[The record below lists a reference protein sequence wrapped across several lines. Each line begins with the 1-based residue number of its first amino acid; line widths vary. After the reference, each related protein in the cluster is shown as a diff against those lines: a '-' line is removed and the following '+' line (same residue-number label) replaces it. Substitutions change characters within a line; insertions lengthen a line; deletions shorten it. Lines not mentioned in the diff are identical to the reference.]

1 MDQHGWPV
9 TFSIGVLTCL
19 IPLATSEDI
28 IREVDRVMYNIKKTG
43 KDTVHYE
50 TPTAR
55 LTAGLLNALES
66 GRRLPPTLVGG
77 LPLFTPR
84 LQKPAENRLKPPLD
98 GTSWLAPTAKQ
109 ASKQAM

>member
-50 TPTAR
+50 TYPQ

-77 LPLFTPR
+77 LPLFTPH
-84 LQKPAENRLKPPLD
+84 LEKTAENRLKPPLA
-98 GTSWLAPTAKQ
+98 GTS
-109 ASKQAM
+109 